1 MSDRSGWLLPA
12 VAAVVIS
19 VPAQATQ
26 YLSVEQAQR
35 LSFPEATRFVE
46 AHIVFTP
53 ANVAAIEQRSGQKVR
68 TRGEQVWRAEA
79 NGRLLGFFIVD
90 YVIGKHEAIDY
101 SVALGPDGRVKRGEI
116 LGYLEPYGRKFAH
129 RSCLPQF
136 IAQPGCY
143 TLTPASH

>member
-1 MSDRSGWLLPA
+1 MSDRLGWLLPA

-19 VPAQATQ
+19 VPAHATQ

-53 ANVAAIEQRSGQKVR
+53 ADAAAIEQRSGQKVR

-90 YVIGKHEAIDY
+90 YVIGKHEAID
-101 SVALGPDGRVKRGEI
+101 
-116 LGYLEPYGRKFAH
+116 
-129 RSCLPQF
+129 
-136 IAQPGCY
+136 
-143 TLTPASH
+143 

>member
-35 LSFPEATRFVE
+35 LSFPQATRFVE
-46 AHIVFTP
+46 AHVMFRP
-53 ANVAAIEQRSGQKVR
+53 ADVAAIEQRSGQKVR

-79 NGRLLGFFIVD
+79 DGRLLGFFIVD

-101 SVALGPDGRVKRGEI
+101 SVAIGADGRVTPVDV
-116 LGYLEPYGRKFAH
+116 LEDR
-129 RSCLPQF
+129 
-136 IAQPGCY
+136 
-143 TLTPASH
+143 

>member
-26 YLSVEQAQR
+26 YLSVDQAQR

-53 ANVAAIEQRSGQKVR
+53 ADAAAIEKRSGQKVR
-68 TRGEQVWRAEA
+68 ARREQVSRAGA
-79 NGRLLGFFIVD
+79 DWSLLGFFIVPD
-90 YVIGKHEAIDY
+90 LSGEHEELA
-101 SVALGPDGRVKRGEI
+101 
-116 LGYLEPYGRKFAH
+116 
-129 RSCLPQF
+129 
-136 IAQPGCY
+136 
-143 TLTPASH
+143 